1 MQSLDRGAGMVER
14 LKKILNSEKAMTI
27 VNFLFLLSL
36 IISNQGIIFIACIVW
51 IAYLFYSM
59 KRTSSKGLKVIN
71 GLFIVFAG
79 VMIAVN
85 LYFMLRY

>member
-1 MQSLDRGAGMVER
+1 MQSLVRGAGMVER

-27 VNFLFLLSL
+27 VNFLLSL